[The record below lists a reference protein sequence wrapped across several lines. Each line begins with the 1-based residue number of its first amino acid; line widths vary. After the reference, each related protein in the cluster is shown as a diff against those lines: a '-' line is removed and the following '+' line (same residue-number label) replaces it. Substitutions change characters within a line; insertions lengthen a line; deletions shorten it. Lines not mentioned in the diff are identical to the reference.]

1 MNLDRMKEAV
11 ETCKA
16 TALDVEAVI
25 EDVKTTM
32 TGLEDNYMGE
42 DADTLQEQMGKFL
55 EDKVGDICRNAGAM
69 ERALAQGLENA
80 RFCKDYC
87 QHFPDALEGGANG
100 AVNDNKE
107 IPGNLFCDYDAVM
120 GLMDMCTEA
129 ENLGEEIRQS
139 TYAIERVLDLEVVS
153 FDVESYTSAVRAEC
167 DKIERLGAHRRNL
180 ENYGDFVET
189 TDRELAVALAGIYD
203 TFMTPESAQ
212 RSSLAYGN
220 IDARIKKV
228 QDRESELSEF
238 QMEMLY
244 EYMNKPSGSLTDED
258 RKAIDDIL
266 AGLFE
271 NEATDDL
278 IKIVDSLGNGIWSAG
293 QSYVAAKILVHSEE
307 TGNEEIASEIYNKLK
322 REKLIWK
329 NADLMGD
336 TYETTYCYEVW
347 MDSWKVK
354 CMLKELKPEEEG
366 LAYYSLQRR
375 SKYATST
382 RKVLPSCCAEPKYA
396 VALSFKTVDGKLV
409 AVFDTENGKV
419 ELASVDMNKVVGAE
433 GIANLQR
440 EGIHFSPEQIQT
452 LMSCIY
458 TDEDI
463 IFIGNLSKAYTEK
476 DYRKVFQSDPQA
488 LSIYATTGLYTYSQA
503 LLEESVEYDD
513 KMKIFDWDYTQLE
526 KFLNGMLYVKPD
538 NMGYNPLQSEEERW
552 YKNDNS
558 YRYLKAVQEAGQ
570 IQLDARSTLLAEN
583 YDDESYVREQLP
595 YYAENVQ
602 LLALY
607 AVLEER
613 KAMCS
618 ARGPAVYDRISGL
631 GLYDDPDHETGGAD
645 MNHVQF
651 SFNDNIC
658 FNDAPFQ
665 VIQDEKKES
674 LVEGVR
680 ISKKVGDEILRE
692 RESMDYAEKVWKADH
707 AFFEAAVH
715 MGVAALT
722 PDMFD
727 EIGMVTDIAGSI
739 ASVGAAHEEAEEAKR
754 RIETVLGGAQIMYT
768 DDWHDSEHP
777 GVLLTGSYDANALLK
792 IAKIENEGLKG
803 VVENKENKENM
814 ELIVKNLEEKIR
826 GCSDSKRKEELYEQ
840 YLIYTGHTY
849 RDESKEA
856 CPVQKISDM
865 DPNSIRAVI
874 DVLEDENR
882 EAMDRFDFIDYDII
896 ESEYKNEKYKED
908 AKRHNHSRF
917 SNNSASEL
925 QPKPGSGRSR
935 EGRHLWGE
943 SDLDL

>member
-16 TALDVEAVI
+16 TAMDVEAVI

-32 TGLEDNYMGE
+32 TGLKDNYMGE

-129 ENLGEEIRQS
+129 ENLGEDIRQS

-153 FDVESYTSAVRAEC
+153 FDVESYTLAVRAEC

-189 TDRELAVALAGIYD
+189 TDRELAAALAGIYD

-244 EYMNKPSGSLTDED
+244 EYINKPSGSLTDED

-329 NADLMGD
+329 NAYLMGD

-382 RKVLPSCCAEPKYA
+382 RKVLPSCCSEPEYA

-433 GIANLQR
+433 GIANLHR

-488 LSIYATTGLYTYSQA
+488 LSPYTLAELYGYAVALYDEGVS
-503 LLEESVEYDD
+503 YDD
-513 KMKIFDWDYTQLE
+513 NMRIREEPKLNQMR
-526 KFLNGMLYVKPD
+526 KFLNGMLYVKSS
-538 NMGYNPLQSEEERW
+538 NKAYEE
-552 YKNDNS
+552 YKAGGESLFAVNHRDG
-558 YRYLKAVQEAGQ
+558 YLKALQTLGEIQMEEARK
-570 IQLDARSTLLAEN
+570 QLEVI
-583 YDDESYVREQLP
+583 YDEEGKIDIEPMKAQLT
-595 YYAENVQ
+595 YFAQ
-602 LLALY
+602 GAQMTSLY
-607 AVLEER
+607 AAL
-613 KAMCS
+613 A
-618 ARGPAVYDRISGL
+618 DREFAHSTYGAECYGWISEL
-631 GLYDDPDHETGGAD
+631 GLCNSMDGLTREGDLNRVLFSYKEEIRWDDKNCTKLYEEKINNIIATVKIGKMTGSDIFSQIASRDFDEKARAAEHAISKAATDSVITIATYFSKWINRGATAAD
-645 MNHVQF
+645 MVGNFV
-651 SFNDNIC
+651 S
-658 FNDAPFQ
+658 
-665 VIQDEKKES
+665 VKEA
-674 LVEGVR
+674 
-680 ISKKVGDEILRE
+680 
-692 RESMDYAEKVWKADH
+692 Y
-707 AFFEAAVH
+707 
-715 MGVAALT
+715 
-722 PDMFD
+722 
-727 EIGMVTDIAGSI
+727 
-739 ASVGAAHEEAEEAKR
+739 EEAEEAENEIR
-754 RIETVLGGAQIMYT
+754 AALGGVQVIYM
-768 DDWHDSEHP
+768 DDRHDNQNP
-777 GVLLTGSYDANALLK
+777 VLILTGEYDANALIK
-792 IAKIENEGLKG
+792 MK
-803 VVENKENKENM
+803 V
-814 ELIVKNLEEKIR
+814 LEERGLAAVADLTDKEKEGIKDDITDKIINFDY
-826 GCSDSKRKEELYEQ
+826 GSGESKTDLYDQ
-840 YLIYTGHTY
+840 YLVFSGEAYQ
-849 RDESKEA
+849 DEKGNL
-856 CPVQKISDM
+856 CPVQSLSDM
-865 DPNSIRAVI
+865 DPNRIKLAIEDLQADYKDQIGEFNYFNCDIIRREL
-874 DVLEDENR
+874 DKKEDEIQ
-882 EAMDRFDFIDYDII
+882 A
-896 ESEYKNEKYKED
+896 
-908 AKRHNHSRF
+908 
-917 SNNSASEL
+917 
-925 QPKPGSGRSR
+925 
-935 EGRHLWGE
+935 EGGE
-943 SDLDL
+943 TE